1 MNEFIPVNEPL
12 LNGNE
17 RKYLLECIDSGWIS
31 SEGPFVKRF
40 EEAFAQRVG
49 RKYAIA
55 VTNGT
60 AAIDVAIEALGI
72 GPGDE
77 VILPS
82 LTIIS
87 CVLQIVRSGAKPVL
101 VDSNPV
107 TWNMDVDQIEKK
119 INHKTKAIMV
129 VHTYGLPTDMS
140 RVLALADRYDLRIIE
155 DSAEMHG
162 QSYLDKPC
170 GSFGDVSTFSFYS
183 NKHITTGEGGML
195 VTDNEE
201 LAELCRSLRNLCF
214 QPQQRF
220 VHERLGWN
228 LRMTSLQA
236 ALGVAQLEQ
245 LDEFVQIKRTMGAR
259 YTELLHDV
267 ETLQLPLMQTE
278 YAKNIF
284 WVYGLVLKSGTPFDA
299 REIMQRLAAEGVGT
313 RPFFCPLHLQPV
325 LRRMGLFLDEKFPVA
340 ESLYS
345 RGFYI
350 PSGMALKNE
359 QIEQVVQK
367 LKNCLSMII

>member
-1 MNEFIPVNEPL
+1 M
-12 LNGNE
+12 
-17 RKYLLECIDSGWIS
+17 
-31 SEGPFVKRF
+31 EGPFVKRF
-40 EEAFAQRVG
+40 EEAFARRVG
-49 RKYAIA
+49 RKYGIA

-60 AAIDVAIEALGI
+60 AAIDVAIDALGI

-101 VDSNPV
+101 VDSDPL

-119 INHKTKAIMV
+119 ISNKTKAIMV

-140 RVLALADRYDLRIIE
+140 RVLELAHRYGLRIIE

-162 QSYLDKPC
+162 QLYRNKPC
-170 GSFGDVSTFSFYS
+170 GSFGDISTFSFYS

-245 LDEFVQIKRTMGAR
+245 LDGFVKIKRTMGAR
-259 YTELLHDV
+259 YTALLQDV
-267 ETLQLPLMQTE
+267 DTLQLPLMQTE
-278 YAKNIF
+278 YANNIF
-284 WVYGLVLKSGTPFDA
+284 WVYGLVLKSSIPFDA
-299 REIMQRLAAEGVGT
+299 REIMQRLAALGVGT

-325 LRRMGLFLDEKFPVA
+325 LLRLGLFSNEKFPVA

-345 RGFYI
+345 RGFYL
-350 PSGMALKNE
+350 PSGMALSNE
-359 QIEQVVQK
+359 QTERVARE
-367 LKNCLSMII
+367 LKNCLSANT